1 MIWNH
6 CSTSFRFDIRSLC
19 LGEISEYAGQ
29 QERVMIIW
37 LTFLEFIL
45 YTDNLDFTEERRE
58 SHEKTFQIYKHLS
71 WPQITLLLLLNAWGK
86 LAIAKNR
93 VCIVYVKKEE
103 ERGFTKLVHKITVKH
118 FLFDIKSISS
128 HDNINSKNN
137 GEELL
142 KYMI

>member
-1 MIWNH
+1 
-6 CSTSFRFDIRSLC
+6 
-19 LGEISEYAGQ
+19 
-29 QERVMIIW
+29 
-37 LTFLEFIL
+37 
-45 YTDNLDFTEERRE
+45 
-58 SHEKTFQIYKHLS
+58 
-71 WPQITLLLLLNAWGK
+71 
-86 LAIAKNR
+86 
-93 VCIVYVKKEE
+93 VYVKKEE